1 MRPDRVGVLTTSF
14 PRWEGDFAGAFVE
27 DAVRGLVATGVEV
40 DVVAAGDA
48 DARGSAPSPL
58 RGVRV
63 HRIPLSRPP
72 PGTPC
77 LFYSFGA
84 PEVLEG
90 GGPGA
95 WLQAAELW
103 AGMCRVASTLAPA
116 WARIEAHWLVP
127 CGLAARAVAP
137 HLPLSIRAHSGDVAL
152 LERLPG
158 GRALARYLVK
168 PGATGVPALG
178 FVTCDLKDRFARL
191 AGAQV
196 GSVLPAPSPGFLGGA
211 DHPAQEAGFGVGRG
225 SVRLSLGLPIATPTF
240 LSVGRL
246 VPIKGYDVLVRAVAV
261 ASASAQAR
269 STAHSPAPRPT
280 LVIVGD
286 GPERGRLAALAR
298 RLDVDLRLPGFV
310 PRAQVATW
318 LQSADLYVQ
327 PSRRLPTG
335 RTEGLPTATLEALAA
350 GLPVVATQTGGLAE
364 LPFAFD
370 PPRLRLV
377 PPDDPKAL
385 AACLEL

>member
-14 PRWEGDFAGAFVE
+14 PRWPGDFAGAFVE
-27 DAVRGLVATGVEV
+27 DAVRGLVAEGVEI

-48 DARGSAPSPL
+48 GSRASPL

-63 HRIPLSRPP
+63 HRIPLSPP
-72 PGTPC
+72 SPGTPR
-77 LFYSFGA
+77 LFYSCGA
-84 PEVLEG
+84 PEVLER

-103 AGMCRVASTLAPA
+103 AGMCRVVSSLAPA
-116 WARIEAHWLVP
+116 WTRIEAHWLVP

-137 HLPLSIRAHSGDVAL
+137 HLPLSIRSHSGDVAL

-158 GRALARYLVK
+158 GRALARYLVR
-168 PGATGVPALG
+168 PGAAGVPALG
-178 FVTCDLKDRFARL
+178 FVTRDLKDRFSRL
-191 AGAQV
+191 ADVQV
-196 GSVLPAPSPGFLGGA
+196 GSVVPARSPGKA
-211 DHPAQEAGFGVGRG
+211 DLSALEAGLGAGRS
-225 SVRLSLGLPIATPTF
+225 SVRQSLGLPATMPTF

-261 ASASAQAR
+261 ASATAEAR
-269 STAHSPAPRPT
+269 ATAHSPARRPT

-286 GPERGRLAALAR
+286 GPERERLAALAR

-310 PRAQVATW
+310 PRDQVATW
-318 LQSADLYVQ
+318 LRSADLYVQ
-327 PSRRLPTG
+327 SSRRLPTG

-350 GLPVVATQTGGLAE
+350 GLPVVATTTGGLGE
-364 LPFAFD
+364 LPFD

-377 PPDDPKAL
+377 PPDDPDAL